1 MSTKRP
7 HPWLSRILTNGLPNG
22 YYVQVR
28 KYFPGNDEFPPD
40 TVINYIGVPEL
51 LAMAGVAG
59 GGGSITVHDWN
70 VDTTYA
76 EIQLKPNYI
85 DLGAITEL
93 PPALEIQ
100 SDMVRLTLD
109 AENNYFDHRQ
119 TVGQTNA
126 LGDFY
131 FYWKPEPVTGDISYA
146 SNSIALYDP
155 LVDDDAMNMEV
166 SESSGIYFYSPTST
180 ENNYYLPGYVPG
192 QVIMVQYS
200 HDNRTIRL
208 TTTTE
213 TATVQLGRHLAA
225 EFDLML
231 NTFAWHNGGPSTG
244 TVSARISSSNNF
256 GSGLLPDTGE
266 YPNTGPLQ
274 LYADN
279 PLDAA
284 VKPGDLINI
293 TGGGNWGKNIYDQK
307 EVALVVANDVVSGL
321 VPLGVNRT
329 ILNNAIQNSTPHYYG
344 VMDVSIGDGGTYP
357 SHYEL
362 YEAIGNR
369 AISGEHLTVNL
380 RQSPFANAPDV
391 CLHFPTFEN
400 VTIKVDRS
408 IVGTLD
414 LGTTNMEIIGGDT
427 PVHLKNFNVDTLGSL
442 VGEFIQLSQS
452 QINTQGFCLNRWSAS
467 SNSSV
472 NVVEAP
478 QWNGAPRSVQKELR
492 NCLPHKLPAGE
503 GGGDQPSSLT
513 VNSSPLDTRDVEVL
527 GSSLDFTLT
536 TTHPVKTGGGVI
548 KSLELNY
555 TGGDGETYF
564 DGAPITASGGSV
576 VYVKSLDYGNAN
588 IRFAVAVQDGGIIS
602 VNTSNISG
610 TLPPIA
616 YANQLPNVPND
627 SGLVMMDTAIPANAQ
642 IIPLSVYRSSE
653 TVVNGNNLA
662 SFYVPYPLHLI
673 GVRAALD
680 TAPVGTDSVS
690 VSLTGVGATPDYLI
704 GPILISAN
712 QNANGEGMNVVL
724 NPTDVIIEGTRLIVN
739 VPAVD
744 GSTAKGL
751 TVYLIVIPA
760 EISPRP
766 AWEP

>member
-1 MSTKRP
+1 MSTRRP

-70 VDTTYA
+70 VDTIYA

-155 LVDDDAMNMEV
+155 LVDDDVMNMEV

-213 TATVQLGRHLAA
+213 TATVQLGRHLDA

-231 NTFAWHNGGPSTG
+231 NTYAWHNGGPSTG

-274 LYADN
+274 LYTDN

-321 VPLGVNRT
+321 VPLGINRSTLQAMLDQARPRFESAT
-329 ILNNAIQNSTPHYYG
+329 ITVG
-344 VMDVSIGDGGTYP
+344 TGGDFPGIE
-357 SHYEL
+357 EL

-369 AISGEHLTVNL
+369 AWAGEQLTIGLKEN
-380 RQSPFANAPDV
+380 PFNGSRNV
-391 CLHFPTFEN
+391 RLHFPSFTE
-400 VTIKVDRS
+400 VKISAQPSTE
-408 IVGTLD
+408 GPLD
-414 LGTTNMEIIGGDT
+414 IGSVNLEIIGGVR
-427 PVHLKNFNVDTLGSL
+427 PVELDYFNIVTSGTFRGDFVQLQRSQVDVSG
-442 VGEFIQLSQS
+442 
-452 QINTQGFCLNRWSAS
+452 GFWLNRWSSAS
-467 SNSSV
+467 NASV
-472 NVVEAP
+472 NVIPDIDYSPGSTRYVT
-478 QWNGAPRSVQKELR
+478 KELK
-492 NCLPHKLPAGE
+492 NCLDYLIHVNE
-503 GGGDQPSSLT
+503 GGGTQPSAIR
-513 VNSSPLDTRDVEVL
+513 VNTFLEDEQAVHVL
-527 GSSLDFTLT
+527 GDGGDVTVYT
-536 TTHPVKTGGGVI
+536 NRKVITGGGVI
-548 KSLELNY
+548 RALTVRYL
-555 TGGDGETYF
+555 
-564 DGAPITASGGSV
+564 GGSV
-576 VYVKSLDYGNAN
+576 EDYIPGAAVTAMGAGVTHLNALYYGDAN
-588 IRFAVAVQDGGIIS
+588 FHNAVAVEEGGTI
-602 VNTSNISG
+602 VTSTSKISG
-610 TLPPIA
+610 TFPPIMFA
-616 YANQLPNVPND
+616 SQPVNVSTQD
-627 SGLVMMDTAIPANAQ
+627 GLVMMDTAIPANAQ

-760 EISPRP
+760 EISPRL
-766 AWEP
+766 E

>member
-1 MSTKRP
+1 MSTPRL
-7 HPWLSRILTNGLPNG
+7 HPWLQRIITTPNSQEH
-22 YYVQVR
+22 YVQLR
-28 KYFPGNDEFPPD
+28 RFIPGDDMRASD
-40 TVINYIGVPEL
+40 TVINYVKLQNALG
-51 LAMAGVAG
+51 G
-59 GGGSITVHDWN
+59 GGGSGGGGAVAIHDWEPMSSVN
-70 VDTTYA
+70 QI
-76 EIQLKPNYI
+76 ELKPNYASFGPI
-85 DLGAITEL
+85 TQMPPGVTIEPNKLTVSINEQEPYGSCDL
-93 PPALEIQ
+93 Q
-100 SDMVRLTLD
+100 
-109 AENNYFDHRQ
+109 
-119 TVGQTNA
+119 VGRFSNP
-126 LGDFY
+126 DSFY
-131 FYWKPEPVTGDISYA
+131 FFWKPEPIQGDTSFVNNSVAVRDKNTNTLGFALQCQESVGIAVT
-146 SNSIALYDP
+146 
-155 LVDDDAMNMEV
+155 
-166 SESSGIYFYSPTST
+166 
-180 ENNYYLPGYVPG
+180 NNIDTVTYVLPGYVFG
-192 QVIMVQYS
+192 QPILIEYS
-200 HDNRTIRL
+200 HDDHTLHL
-208 TTTTE
+208 TTSTE
-213 TATVQLGRHLAA
+213 TGSVQLPTTLSS
-225 EFDLML
+225 EYDLMITL
-231 NTFAWHNGGPSTG
+231 YMYFFDTYTTS
-244 TVSARISSSNNF
+244 SASASISSTDIF
-256 GSGLLPDTGE
+256 DSGLTPSPGMSPLELLYDDPLP
-266 YPNTGPLQ
+266 P
-274 LYADN
+274 
-279 PLDAA
+279 AA
-284 VKPGDLINI
+284 KPGDFLYVWVD
-293 TGGGNWGKNIYDQK
+293 GEWGGNSYEYDQ
-307 EVALVVANDVVSGL
+307 VALVIANGL
-321 VPLGVNRT
+321 VQAAAPLGVNRT
-329 ILNNAIQNSTPHYYG
+329 ILQQAIDLIKPQYG
-344 VMDVSIGDGGTYP
+344 DMDVSIGDGGTYP

-362 YEAIGNR
+362 YEAIGDR
-369 AISGEHLTVNL
+369 ALSGEWLTVNL
-380 RQSPFANAPDV
+380 MQSPFADAPDV
-391 CLHFPTFEN
+391 RLHFPTFEN
-400 VTIKVDRS
+400 VTIRVARS

-414 LGTTNMEIIGGDT
+414 LGSTNLEIIGGDT

-472 NVVEAP
+472 NVVETP
-478 QWNGAPRSVQKELR
+478 HWNGAPRSVQKELR
-492 NCLPHKLPAGE
+492 NCLPDKIPAND

-548 KSLELNY
+548 KSLDLNY
-555 TGGDGETYF
+555 TGGDGETYL
-564 DGAPITASGGSV
+564 DGALITASGGSV

-610 TLPPIA
+610 TMPPVA

-653 TVVNGNNLA
+653 TVANGNNLA
-662 SFYVPYPLHLI
+662 SFYVPYPLYLI

-704 GPILISAN
+704 GPILISAD

-766 AWEP
+766 A